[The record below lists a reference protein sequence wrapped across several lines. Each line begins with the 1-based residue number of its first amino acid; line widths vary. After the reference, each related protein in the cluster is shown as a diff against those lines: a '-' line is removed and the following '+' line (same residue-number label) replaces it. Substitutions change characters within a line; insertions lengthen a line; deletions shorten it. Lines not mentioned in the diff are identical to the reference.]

1 MFDGKV
7 YEQID
12 GVAMGSSL
20 GPVLANIWMAYLEDQ
35 HLLIE
40 ETVPLPVFYRRY
52 ADDTFCLFRS
62 LEDAHTYL
70 QFINSV
76 DPTTQFDIE
85 IEQEQRLPFLDTVVS
100 HVNGQQYP
108 ALSQYVKLTD
118 KGLFYNFASFA
129 PSKYKGNLVGTLTYR
144 AYRIASN
151 YNIFHIDVQKLREKF
166 LKNDFPVFFVDSC
179 IGQVLNRLR
188 ISKLEPTTTV
198 PRREVLLALPFL
210 GPLSY
215 VIKRRL
221 ETLIHKFYPS
231 VQLKVVFRRGYT
243 LKNLFASNFKDKF
256 PLKC

>member
-1 MFDGKV
+1 M
-7 YEQID
+7 
-12 GVAMGSSL
+12 
-20 GPVLANIWMAYLEDQ
+20 LEDQ

-85 IEQEQRLPFLDTVVS
+85 IESEQRLPFLDTVVS

-108 ALSQYVKLTD
+108 VLSTYVKPTD
-118 KGLFYNFASFA
+118 KGLFYNFASFT
-129 PSKYKGNLVGTLTYR
+129 PSKYKDNLVGALTYR
-144 AYRIASN
+144 VYKIASN
-151 YNIFHIDVQKLREKF
+151 YNIFHIDMQRLREKF
-166 LKNDFPVFFVDSC
+166 LRNGFPVSFVDNC
-179 IGQVLNRLR
+179 IGQVLSRLR
-188 ISKLEPTTTV
+188 SSKPVSTTTV

-215 VIKRRL
+215 IIKRRL

-231 VQLKVVFRRGYT
+231 VQVKIVFRRGYT
-243 LKNLFASNFKDKF
+243 LQNLFSSNFKDKF
-256 PLKC
+256 PLKCRSGVVYFITSQ